1 MDFQQF
7 YPTPPELAEKL
18 VKLIDDEVKGLVLE
32 PSAGVGNLADAFI
45 KSRSRGWNNF
55 KQRDVHCVEISPDR
69 TAILRNKGYVVI
81 WDDFLTFNPLTPY
94 SVIIM
99 NPPFRDGARHL
110 LKALQILAPSGE
122 IACILNAET
131 IRNPFSNERKNL
143 IRRLE
148 EMGNYTVDFIPN
160 AFDDTDVEIALIYAK
175 KKAASKRCI
184 TFDDFKKSIVE
195 EHHEEFQA
203 VARHGE
209 INGLVDN
216 YRAEVQAALKLFD
229 EITNFNRVAL
239 HQNSY
244 DAVFE
249 IKINRGNS
257 RADIVRAIN
266 LNYWTHLLYSKE
278 LSRLLTSDAQREYS
292 SKLHEMAEFEFNE
305 RNILQLKMDLTKNLL
320 ENIDAAIMKTWETFT
335 SRFAFTDY
343 SQNIHYYNG
352 WITNKAYKV
361 NKKVII
367 PLNAFDSYDGRLD
380 TYRVS
385 GELSDIEKAMN
396 YLDCGRTESA
406 DIEENL
412 RFAQTYGGTRNIDTK
427 YFKVTLYKKGTAHLT
442 FKDEELLKKFNLY
455 CGKRFNWLPD
465 DYGRKRYEDLSEK
478 EKNVLIMRYGLDDNG
493 QKKTLEEIGSYYGV
507 SRERIRQIE
516 NRAMSKLKKLCRS
529 SNINVNLKNYI

>member
-45 KSRSRGWNNF
+45 KSRSRDWNNF
-55 KQRDVHCVEISPDR
+55 KQRDVHCVEISPER
-69 TAILRNKGYVVI
+69 TAILRNKGYVVV
-81 WDDFLTFNPLTPY
+81 WDDFLSFAPLTPY
-94 SVIIM
+94 NAIIM
-99 NPPFRDGARHL
+99 NPPFHEGAKHL
-110 LKALQILAPSGE
+110 LKALSILAPDGE

-131 IRNPFSNERKNL
+131 IRNPFCNERKDL
-143 IRRLE
+143 IRKLE
-148 EMGNYTVDFIPN
+148 EMENYTVDFIPN

-195 EHHEEFQA
+195 ERKDTDFQA
-203 VARHGE
+203 IARHGE

-216 YRAEVQAALKLFD
+216 YRAEVQAALKLYD
-229 EITNFNRVAL
+229 EIQNFNRVSL
-239 HQNSY
+239 HDEYRQ
-244 DAVFE
+244 VFE
-249 IKINRGNS
+249 IKLIHGNS
-257 RADIVRAIN
+257 REEIVRAIN
-266 LNYWTHLLYSKE
+266 YNYWEHLLYSHE
-278 LSRLLTSDAQREYS
+278 LSRLLTNDAQRSYA

-367 PLNAFDSYDGRLD
+367 PLNAFDRYDGRFNPF
-380 TYRVS
+380 YEGVA

-396 YLDCGRTESA
+396 YLDCGRTDAA
-406 DIEENL
+406 DMAEQL
-412 RFAQTYGGTRNIDTK
+412 KFAKNTYGNRNIDTK
-427 YFKVTLYKKGTAHLT
+427 YFTVTLYKKGTAHLT
-442 FKDEELLKKFNLY
+442 FKDLDLLKKFNLY
-455 CGKRFNWLPD
+455 CGKKFNWLPD
-465 DYGRKRYEDLSEK
+465 NYGRKRYKDLSADEK
-478 EKNVLIMRYGLDDNG
+478 AVADSFEGKESYEETFKNQEFYLP
-493 QKKTLEEIGSYYGV
+493 QFS
-507 SRERIRQIE
+507 
-516 NRAMSKLKKLCRS
+516 AP
-529 SNINVNLKNYI
+529 NLLMLNAGKG